1 MTLITVYKKLSFD
14 TGLVVAMSG
23 RMKGAPANG
32 ISLLQERAIELI
44 GSRTNG
50 LHQSELRRL
59 LDIDSS
65 KCSKVVSRMETSGLI
80 RREKVVASSTY
91 LIRLARPSGR
101 SSCSHI
107 DSYLTEI
114 YLLYLTRGV
123 SC

>member
-1 MTLITVYKKLSFD
+1 MTVYQNKLSFD

-23 RMKGAPANG
+23 RIKSTLASGF
-32 ISLLQERAIELI
+32 SVLQERALDLI
-44 GSRTNG
+44 GSRSDG

-59 LDIDSS
+59 LGIDSS
-65 KCSKVVSRMETSGLI
+65 KCS
-80 RREKVVASSTY
+80 KVVASSTY

-101 SSCSHI
+101 SSCRHI